1 MIMNLQQILAKASS
15 QLKLN
20 NIKSFKLDSELLLAK
35 TLDVSRE
42 EVLLNLNKRISQSD
56 IKKYN
61 YYLNLRNHFKPIAHI
76 FKYKFFWKYK
86 FLVNKDVLIPRPETE
101 LIIEQ
106 ILKILPKKSKKNIL
120 EVGTGSGCIAISLIR
135 ERPNCRI
142 VAIDKSLKAIKVA
155 KKNAEIHQ
163 VGKKVNF
170 LNINVDKYFGNKYD
184 IIVSNPPYIKKS
196 DLLSLDK
203 DVKFYEPK
211 IALSGGFSGLETFF
225 KIIDKCNKLLK
236 NNGMLFLEIGEKQG
250 KELMKNL
257 KLNGFN
263 RIKIY
268 KDLSGK
274 DRCLVST
281 KNL

>member
-1 MIMNLQQILAKASS
+1 MNLQQILAKASY
-15 QLKLN
+15 QLKLK

-35 TLDVSRE
+35 ALNVSRE
-42 EVLLNLNKRISQSD
+42 EVLLNLDKIICQTD

-61 YYLNLRNHFKPIAHI
+61 YYLNLRNQYKPIAHI

-86 FLVNKDVLIPRPETE
+86 FFVNKDVLIPRPETE

-106 ILKILPKKSKKNIL
+106 ILKVLPKKSKKSIL
-120 EVGTGSGCIAISLIR
+120 EIGTGSGCIAISLIR

-170 LNINVDKYFGNKYD
+170 LNIDVDKYFSNKYD
-184 IIVSNPPYIKKS
+184 IIISNPPYITNS
-196 DLLSLDK
+196 ELLSLDK
-203 DVKFYEPK
+203 DVKLNEPK
-211 IALSGGFSGLETFF
+211 IALSGGFSGLEIFF
-225 KIIDKCNKLLK
+225 KIINKCNRLLK
-236 NNGMLFLEIGEKQG
+236 NNGMLILEIGHKQG
-250 KELMKNL
+250 NKL
-257 KLNGFN
+257 KQYLKSKGFN
-263 RIKIY
+263 KIKIY

-274 DRCLVST
+274 NRCLVST
-281 KNL
+281 KNH

>member
-1 MIMNLQQILAKASS
+1 MNFQQVLIKASN
-15 QLKLN
+15 QLKVKN
-20 NIKSFKLDSELLLAK
+20 FKSPKLDSELLLAK
-35 TLDVSRE
+35 TLDICRE
-42 EVLLNLNKRISQSD
+42 DVLLNLNNKIQQSD
-56 IKKYN
+56 LRKFN
-61 YYLNLRNHFKPIAHI
+61 YYLNLRNQYKPIAHI
-76 FKYKFFWKYK
+76 INSKFFWKYK
-86 FLVNKDVLIPRPETE
+86 FFVNKDVLIPRPETE
-101 LIIEQ
+101 FVIEK

-120 EVGTGSGCIAISLIR
+120 EIGTGSGCIAISLIK
-135 ERPNCRI
+135 ERPNCKI

>member
-1 MIMNLQQILAKASS
+1 MMMNLQQILAKALS

-42 EVLLNLNKRISQSD
+42 EVLLNLNKKISPSD

-61 YYLNLRNHFKPIAHI
+61 YYLNLRNQYKPMAHI
-76 FKYKFFWKYK
+76 FNHKFFWKYK
-86 FLVNKDVLIPRPETE
+86 FFVNKDVLIPRPETE

-120 EVGTGSGCIAISLIR
+120 EIGTGSGCIAISLIR

-170 LNINVDKYFGNKYD
+170 LNIDVDKYFSNKYD

-225 KIIDKCNKLLK
+225 KIIEKCNELLK

-250 KELMKNL
+250 KELRKNL

-263 RIKIY
+263 QIKIY

-281 KNL
+281 KNH